1 MVNIDRRLKIL
12 EEVSKAKKALRR
24 QHEPFVLYRPWNI
37 TLDQHYVIYYP
48 EGLFQ
53 KPQKQGPLSY
63 AEVCDLLTKYPE
75 EMVLQI
81 SMGECAEWLF
91 AFHFYSEHSKLY
103 TQEQLQRFRTEEL
116 ANNPELDYLVTS
128 EGKEMLSI
136 MLSLPQTY
144 TIDIGIMVQA
154 IKRR

>member
-1 MVNIDRRLKIL
+1 M
-12 EEVSKAKKALRR
+12 
-24 QHEPFVLYRPWNI
+24 
-37 TLDQHYVIYYP
+37 
-48 EGLFQ
+48 
-53 KPQKQGPLSY
+53 
-63 AEVCDLLTKYPE
+63 LTKYPE